1 MHRAGPRQAA
11 GHSTGGRCARSL
23 CGVTGHGMSPYRT
36 AACEDV
42 CRSYG
47 QRICWKSSRGPR
59 CRQVLPSRT
68 PTARGSLWAKSCSMN
83 IRPVECMD
91 VPRAA
96 ALRPGSAAFP
106 GPALEGSHGSFGDDI
121 AVTRG
126 VRRRGEL
133 AERDTVGHP
142 GSAPVYNLRDP
153 NSAEVLTTTI
163 TSGGPADNDR
173 LGWITG
179 LAFDPTR
186 SVLAAASL
194 LYRTSMF
201 NLSDPAHPVPLAQVE
216 RHKEQVHSVLF
227 SPDGQWLASTDR
239 VGTILLWDT
248 RQLPVDPHS
257 FAPVAQLNTQ
267 NRDIPVVDFS
277 PDSRR
282 LVSAVSAVSNRAIR
296 VWDISHPRGPTQSLV
311 VTGTAADPGAVL
323 FGPGGRT
330 VLLAVADPA
339 IDVFAVDPES
349 MAGELCRGGG
359 EPITQAE
366 WNQYLPDQPYQP
378 PCR

>member
-1 MHRAGPRQAA
+1 MLAVVREESQDAVRLVDIADP
-11 GHSTGGRCARSL
+11 GHPTPIATLGGF
-23 CGVTGHGMSPYRT
+23 
-36 AACEDV
+36 
-42 CRSYG
+42 
-47 QRICWKSSRGPR
+47 
-59 CRQVLPSRT
+59 
-68 PTARGSLWAKSCSMN
+68 
-83 IRPVECMD
+83 
-91 VPRAA
+91 
-96 ALRPGSAAFP
+96 GSATSAV
-106 GPALEGSHGSFGDDI
+106 ALSGDGKLL
-121 AVTRG
+121 G
-126 VRRRGEL
+126 VGDLVGEI
-133 AERDTVGHP
+133 R
-142 GSAPVYNLRDP
+142 VYNLRDP
-153 NSAEVLTTTI
+153 NSAEVLTTTTI

-282 LVSAVSAVSNRAIR
+282 LVSAVSAVSNRTIR

>member
-1 MHRAGPRQAA
+1 
-11 GHSTGGRCARSL
+11 
-23 CGVTGHGMSPYRT
+23 
-36 AACEDV
+36 
-42 CRSYG
+42 
-47 QRICWKSSRGPR
+47 
-59 CRQVLPSRT
+59 
-68 PTARGSLWAKSCSMN
+68 
-83 IRPVECMD
+83 
-91 VPRAA
+91 
-96 ALRPGSAAFP
+96 
-106 GPALEGSHGSFGDDI
+106 
-121 AVTRG
+121 
-126 VRRRGEL
+126 
-133 AERDTVGHP
+133 
-142 GSAPVYNLRDP
+142 
-153 NSAEVLTTTI
+153 VLTTTI

-282 LVSAVSAVSNRAIR
+282 LVSAVSAVSNRTIR